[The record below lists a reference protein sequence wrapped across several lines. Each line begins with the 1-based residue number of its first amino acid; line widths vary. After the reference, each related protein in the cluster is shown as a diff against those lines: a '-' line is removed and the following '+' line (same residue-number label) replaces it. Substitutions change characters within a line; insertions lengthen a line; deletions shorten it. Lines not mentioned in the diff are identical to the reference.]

1 MTPGAPFR
9 VGADAL
15 GRIGTGWA
23 LTKTSLRVLRQ
34 DKELL
39 VFPLISGITLF
50 LLLGAFVGGMFFAVG
65 FDAAFGGSAT
75 WLTVIL
81 VVLYY
86 IVSFFI
92 GFFFNAA
99 IIGAATIRLN
109 GGNPTLADGFRIAR
123 ENVGR
128 IFLWAVFAATVA
140 MVLRAIQ
147 QRLGFVGKII
157 IGIVGIAWSLATYFV
172 VPVLIFEKLGPWAAV
187 KRSAHIFK
195 STWGETLV
203 GGFSMGAIFVLLGFA
218 GILAP
223 ILGFLLGGFVG
234 LAVGAV
240 VLIVYWVI
248 LALVASAA
256 SSILIAALY
265 RFATTGQVA
274 EGFQGLPM
282 FGVAPPRQT
291 YGTPP

>member
-1 MTPGAPFR
+1 M
-9 VGADAL
+9 

-39 VFPLISGITLF
+39 LFPLISGITL
-50 LLLGAFVGGMFFAVG
+50 LLILGAFVGGMFFAVG
-65 FDAAFGGSAT
+65 FDAAFGGSWT
-75 WLTVIL
+75 WLSAVLIVIF
-81 VVLYY
+81 Y
-86 IVSFFI
+86 IVSFFV

-123 ENVGR
+123 ENAGR

-140 MVLRAIQ
+140 MILRAIQ
-147 QRLGFVGKII
+147 ERLGVVGKIL

-203 GGFSMGAIFVLLGFA
+203 GGFSMGAIFVLLGLA
-218 GILAP
+218 GLLAP
-223 ILGFLLGGFVG
+223 VLGFVLGGIIG

-256 SSILIAALY
+256 SSVLIAALY
-265 RFATTGQVA
+265 RFATTGKIA

-291 YGTPP
+291 YGMSP